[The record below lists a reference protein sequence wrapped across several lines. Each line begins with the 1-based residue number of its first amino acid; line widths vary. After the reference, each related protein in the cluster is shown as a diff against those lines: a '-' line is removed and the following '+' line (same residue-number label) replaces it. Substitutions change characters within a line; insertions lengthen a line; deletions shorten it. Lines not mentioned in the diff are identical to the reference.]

1 MRTAEEGGLAAG
13 CRALGRRFAQCRPR
27 YSVRYDHS
35 SLDWRVRLADGS
47 DAGSNEVAD
56 FVLEPYR
63 AALMRSE
70 AWARV
75 ESATI
80 TKPVLEER

>member
-1 MRTAEEGGLAAG
+1 MRAAEEGGLTAG
-13 CRALGRRFAQCRPR
+13 CRALRRRFVRCRPR

-47 DAGSNEVAD
+47 DAGSDEVAD

-63 AALMRSE
+63 AALVRSE
-70 AWARV
+70 ALARV
-75 ESATI
+75 ESATF
-80 TKPVLEER
+80 TKPVLEEG